1 MIKPALSATP
11 ARAAVLI
18 ALLASAPA
26 AAGPKEELIAAVDRL
41 NAARSYRSVMSADT
55 GLTVET
61 EFVAPD
67 RMRVRMGQLGER
79 VVVGTTMYETYAGN
93 TRKTPMPGNW
103 ASAMHSRVKLLGS
116 EQTLSVALLGEQTVA
131 GQPIRVYRADNSQP
145 RMSSTF
151 WIGAHGY
158 PLQVKTTLTTAKNK
172 SYTSI
177 VRYSRH
183 NDPGLRIDPPAMP
196 APKR

>member
-41 NAARSYRSVMSADT
+41 NAARSYRAVMSADT

-61 EFVAPD
+61 QFVAPD
-67 RMRVRMGQLGER
+67 RLRLRMGQLGER
-79 VVVGTTMYETYAGN
+79 VVIGNMVYETSAGN

-103 ASAMHSRVKLLGS
+103 AATMHSRAKLLGN
-116 EQTLSVALLGEQTVA
+116 EAGLSVTLLGSQTVD
-131 GQPIRVYRADNSQP
+131 GQPIRLYRADNSQP
-145 RMSSTF
+145 RMSATF

-158 PLQVKTTLTTAKNK
+158 PLQVKTTLTTAKDK
-172 SYTSI
+172 SYTST
-177 VRYSRH
+177 VRYSRY
-183 NDPGLRIDPPAMP
+183 NDPGLRIEPPAMP

>member
-172 SYTSI
+172 SYTST